1 MRRAGVVALLAASL
15 AVTGRA
21 GAVEREH
28 QIGLDAGMPLLLVQR
43 SSSTMLSGA
52 SLGLHYT
59 YGLSDAFNLIADGG
73 TSLLFAG
80 RSSMPTLS
88 NVDVGV
94 AYVLDVL
101 TWVPWAGLEA
111 GGYALTSDPGGGTTV
126 FPGAAL
132 ALGVDYRFS
141 RSWAA
146 GVVLRQ
152 HWLFT
157 RQSDLPSFSQ
167 GLLRVEYT
175 WGW

>member
-1 MRRAGVVALLAASL
+1 MKRLGMLAVLAASL
-15 AVTGRA
+15 AVA
-21 GAVEREH
+21 GEAAAVEREH
-28 QIGLDAGMPLLLVQR
+28 QIGLDAGMPLLVVQR
-43 SSSTMLSGA
+43 SSSTILSGA

-73 TSLLFAG
+73 TSFLFAG
-80 RSSMPTLS
+80 TSSLPTIS

-101 TWVPWAGLEA
+101 TWVPWAGLEL
-111 GGYALTSDPGGGTTV
+111 GGYALTEDPSGGTTV

-132 ALGVDYRFS
+132 ALGVDYRFT

-146 GVVLRQ
+146 GFVLRQ

-157 RQSDLPSFSQ
+157 RQNDLPSFTQ
-167 GLLRVEYT
+167 GLLRAEYT